1 MRESA
6 PRPTP
11 PTAEADGRL
20 VNRHRYGDGGAVHRY
35 VADPYHRVRRELAIR
50 MLLDGLRSDDDV
62 GVAPAPDATPNRDAR
77 NGRPVSRTPSTRVTG
92 RPVLELGCG
101 PVSMLADVPDPPWPA
116 VVADLALDVVVAARR
131 PAVGALCLDAT
142 RPFPLRTGTLAG
154 VLMGELIEHVYDPL
168 ALLREC
174 RRVLA
179 PTGLLVLTTPNLAA
193 LQDRLTFLFGRAPR
207 QVNPAHPYLWMHI
220 RPFTVSLLGDVLRRA
235 GLEPVRVRSNYVGW
249 RMRGGR
255 WVKSRT
261 LARLLPGL
269 GGSLV
274 VAARPR

>member
-1 MRESA
+1 MRESPSRST
-6 PRPTP
+6 PRSV
-11 PTAEADGRL
+11 EADGRL
-20 VNRHRYGDGGAVHRY
+20 VNRDGYGDGTAVRRY
-35 VADPYHRVRRELAIR
+35 VADPYHRVRRELAVR
-50 MLLDGLRSDDDV
+50 MLLDGVRSGGN
-62 GVAPAPDATPNRDAR
+62 GVAGRDAPA
-77 NGRPVSRTPSTRVTG
+77 GRPAAGAR

-101 PVSMLADVPDPPWPA
+101 PVSMLADVPDPPWPPL
-116 VVADLALDVVVAARR
+116 VADLAFDAVVAARW
-131 PAVGALCLDAT
+131 PAVGALCLDVT
-142 RPFPLRTGTLAG
+142 RPLPLRDGALAG

-179 PTGLLVLTTPNLAA
+179 PTGLLVLTTPNLAG
-193 LQDRLTFLFGRAPR
+193 LQDRFSFLLGRAPR
-207 QVNPAHPYLWMHI
+207 QVNPAHPYLRMHI
-220 RPFTVSLLGDVLRRA
+220 RPFTVSLLRDVLRRA
-235 GLEPVRVRSNYVGW
+235 ELEPVLVRSNYVGW
-249 RMRGGR
+249 RLRGGR

>member
-1 MRESA
+1 MPESA
-6 PRPTP
+6 SRSIP

-20 VNRHRYGDGGAVHRY
+20 VNRHRYGDGSAVHRY
-35 VADPYHRVRRELAIR
+35 VADPYHRIRRELAIR
-50 MLLDGLRSDDDV
+50 MLLDGLRSADDV
-62 GVAPAPDATPNRDAR
+62 GVVPGQDVGPTR
-77 NGRPVSRTPSTRVTG
+77 NGRPVSRMPSARGTG

-116 VVADLALDVVVAARR
+116 LVADLALDVVVAARR

-142 RPFPLRTGTLAG
+142 RPFPLRDGTLAG

-235 GLEPVRVRSNYVGW
+235 ELEPVRVRSNYVGW
-249 RMRGGR
+249 RLRGGR

>member
-1 MRESA
+1 MRES
-6 PRPTP
+6 PSRSTP
-11 PTAEADGRL
+11 PTAEVDGRR
-20 VNRHRYGDGGAVHRY
+20 VNRLCYGDGSTVHRY
-35 VADPYHRVRRELAIR
+35 VADPYHRIRRELAIR
-50 MLLDGLRSDDDV
+50 MLLDGLRSQDDV
-62 GVAPAPDATPNRDAR
+62 GVAPAPAARPIRDAS
-77 NGRPVSRTPSTRVTG
+77 NGRAVERPPGTR

-116 VVADLALDVVVAARR
+116 VVADLALDVVAAARR
-131 PAVGALCLDAT
+131 PAVGALCLDVT
-142 RPFPLRTGTLAG
+142 RPFPLRDGALAG

-249 RMRGGR
+249 RLRGGR